1 MKNFLLKRFA
11 AVLVMAV
18 CLSSSCVDEQEI
30 NTPQNDMTAPITWN
44 VVSSDMQGSRSMI
57 ENDSQLQDACSGGAN
72 AIGIWSAYELDGEVT
87 KNVLGNDN
95 GDVALI
101 YKEDTAWDNYQWW
114 SYGEQAVNWTI
125 GAKYTFNA
133 YFPMR
138 VVTEISTSDISTF
151 VVEYNT
157 EYYQEDLMMAYS
169 YVDTNLPTFKLGVP
183 VTLKMLH
190 TLSALRFRFSF
201 ADSDG
206 TTYEDSDALTAFW
219 LENTTLGQGIVTT
232 GVLAFG
238 TYNDDGSMDGEHI
251 HWYYEDRPLPSTPA
265 KPRSIYAWE
274 DSNGVEFSSTTSQ
287 RTIATAYST
296 NTGGAQKYANN
307 DGYVLVIPQEIDGTV
322 EMCFRLRSTG
332 DIVHRVSL
340 PITKYEPSKRYT
352 YDIRFGRTNVTLN
365 LSIADWNELKS
376 SQDIPL

>member
-1 MKNFLLKRFA
+1 
-11 AVLVMAV
+11 
-18 CLSSSCVDEQEI
+18 
-30 NTPQNDMTAPITWN
+30 
-44 VVSSDMQGSRSMI
+44 
-57 ENDSQLQDACSGGAN
+57 
-72 AIGIWSAYELDGEVT
+72 
-87 KNVLGNDN
+87 
-95 GDVALI
+95 
-101 YKEDTAWDNYQWW
+101 
-114 SYGEQAVNWTI
+114 
-125 GAKYTFNA
+125 
-133 YFPMR
+133 
-138 VVTEISTSDISTF
+138 
-151 VVEYNT
+151 
-157 EYYQEDLMMAYS
+157 
-169 YVDTNLPTFKLGVP
+169 
-183 VTLKMLH
+183 
-190 TLSALRFRFSF
+190 
-201 ADSDG
+201 
-206 TTYEDSDALTAFW
+206 
-219 LENTTLGQGIVTT
+219 
-232 GVLAFG
+232 
-238 TYNDDGSMDGEHI
+238 MDGEHI

>member
-1 MKNFLLKRFA
+1 
-11 AVLVMAV
+11 
-18 CLSSSCVDEQEI
+18 
-30 NTPQNDMTAPITWN
+30 
-44 VVSSDMQGSRSMI
+44 MQGSRSMI
-57 ENDSQLQDACSGGAN
+57 ENDSQLQVACSGGAN

-101 YKEDTAWDNYQWW
+101 YNEGTAWDNYQWW
-114 SYGEQAVNWTI
+114 SYGEKAVNWTI

-138 VVTEISTSDISTF
+138 VVSEISTSDISTF

-190 TLSALRFRFSF
+190 TLSALKFRFSF

-219 LENTTLGQGIVTT
+219 LENTTLGQGIATT

-238 TYNDDGSMDGEHI
+238 TYNEDGTMNGEHI
-251 HWYYEDRPLPSTPA
+251 HWYYEDYPLPSTPT
-265 KPRSIYAWE
+265 KPRTIYAWE
-274 DSNGVEFSSTTSQ
+274 DVNGVEFSSTTTQ

-332 DIVHRVSL
+332 DIVHRVAL
-340 PITKYEPSKRYT
+340 PTTKYEPSKRYT

>member
-1 MKNFLLKRFA
+1 MKNSLLKQLA
-11 AVLVMAV
+11 AGLVVAT
-18 CLSSSCVDEQEI
+18 CLSTSCVDEQEI
-30 NTPQNDMTAPITWN
+30 NTSQNDMTAPIMWN
-44 VVSSDMQGSRSMI
+44 VVSSDMQGSRSMV

-72 AIGIWSAYELDGEVT
+72 AIGIWSAYELDGVVT

-101 YKEDTAWDNYQWW
+101 YNEGTAWDNYQWW

-138 VVTEISTSDISTF
+138 VVTEISTSDVSTF

-157 EYYQEDLMMAYS
+157 EHYQEDLMMAYS

-219 LENTTLGQGIVTT
+219 LENTTLGQGIATT

-238 TYNDDGSMDGEHI
+238 TYNDDGTMNGEHI
-251 HWYYEDRPLPSTPA
+251 HWYYEDRPLPSTFA

-274 DSNGVEFSSTTSQ
+274 DPNGVEFSSTTSQ

-332 DIVHRVSL
+332 DIVHRVTL

-352 YDIRFGRTNVTLN
+352 YDIRFGRTNLTLN

>member
-296 NTGGAQKYANN
+296 NTGGAQKYAYN